1 MRRARV
7 CSLFSISPLRKQ
19 VLSVRGASTSTAAMM
34 NIVTVSLMASLLGLA
49 SASSTHQ
56 PIRLN
61 LTGHIDP
68 SQVMSFVYAPFQVP
82 AGVTS
87 LYVLQSYSKKG
98 AGNALD
104 LGCFDQRGVQLADA
118 MNGTTGWRGWS
129 GGFR

>member
-1 MRRARV
+1 MNMV
-7 CSLFSISPLRKQ
+7 TIPL
-19 VLSVRGASTSTAAMM
+19 L
-34 NIVTVSLMASLLGLA
+34 ASLLGLA
-49 SASSTHQ
+49 SASSTPQ
-56 PIRLN
+56 PVRLN

-68 SQVMSFVYAPFQVP
+68 SQVMSFVYAPFHVP
-82 AGVTS
+82 EGVTS